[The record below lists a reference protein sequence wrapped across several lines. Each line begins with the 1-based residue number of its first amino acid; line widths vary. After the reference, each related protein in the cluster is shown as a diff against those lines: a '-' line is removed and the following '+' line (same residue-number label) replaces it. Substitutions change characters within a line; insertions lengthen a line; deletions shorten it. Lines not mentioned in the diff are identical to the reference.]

1 MFGWVI
7 WLTDDLSVAAIAA
20 RMREVEAALQSLPD
34 EITQATNELVN
45 ARAVYNNA
53 RAKAALELG
62 DAYLRAKTQADKDML
77 LFPETRDE
85 WEQVTLLEA
94 VVTRLRDQLSAS
106 GKEGILLS
114 SRMKA
119 ALEAD
124 RMHARFGEG

>member
-1 MFGWVI
+1 MS
-7 WLTDDLSVAAIAA
+7 DDLSVAGIAA
-20 RMREVEAALQSLPD
+20 RMREVEHSLQVLPD

-62 DAYLRAKTQADKDML
+62 DQYLRAKTQADKDML
-77 LFPETRDE
+77 LFPATRDE
-85 WEQVTLLEA
+85 WERVTLLEA
-94 VVTRLRDQLSAS
+94 VVTRLRDQLSAL

-124 RMHARFGEG
+124 RMHARMGEG